1 MPLGHKTQNENKRDL
16 TYQRH
21 LREWDIPQSE
31 PICFSDNHNLKVAKN
46 ASFLNIPILIFFSL
60 YMYLI
65 DNNAFMFEKKF
76 M

>member
-31 PICFSDNHNLKVAKN
+31 PSCFSYNHNLKVAKN
-46 ASFLNIPILIFFSL
+46 TSFLNIPILIFFSL